1 MILTPA
7 IQFNKEILMPEE
19 KKIEPDVRPHKPI
32 PCDESAKEKP
42 VDIVSN
48 VNPMAGPTSEDVH
61 SA

>member
-1 MILTPA
+1 
-7 IQFNKEILMPEE
+7 MPEE

-32 PCDESAKEKP
+32 PCDEPAKEKP